1 MASRWLARNLFLLF
15 SIIGAQRGADNMPV
29 KNHIVIVALAKICDP
44 IMRPSAAEE
53 YPELHESEFHIDGTT
68 GDLLHNGDNM
78 AADKFIE
85 GLRKTRPQY
94 FPDVVADNLQRDALA
109 GNVTAHGRLS
119 RQLGDVQYAEWCKA
133 NGAAPGKAATVE
145 KTNETGHKS
154 KSTNP
159 WSADGWDF
167 LRQQSITKSLGAA
180 KAAELAAA
188 AGSFVGA
195 TRPGARQLTPR

>member
-1 MASRWLARNLFLLF
+1 
-15 SIIGAQRGADNMPV
+15 MPV

-53 YPELHESEFHIDGTT
+53 YPELHESEFHIDTTT

-78 AADKFIE
+78 AADKFID

-109 GNVTAHGRLS
+109 GNMTARGTLYK
-119 RQLGDVQYAEWCKA
+119 QLGERQFGEWLKA
-133 NGAAPGKAATVE
+133 NGLASISAKYVAPDKPNGAA
-145 KTNETGHKS
+145 KS

-159 WSADGWDF
+159 WGADSWDF
-167 LRQQSITKSLGAA
+167 ARQLSITKALGAV
-180 KAAELAAA
+180 KAAEMAAA
-188 AGSFVGA
+188 AGSFLGA
-195 TRPGARQLTPR
+195 TRPGAKQLTPRGTT